1 MHPGLVLGAK
11 TPAPERC
18 VHTHPSKVGAST
30 GRTGS
35 ALGRGR
41 EHVRC
46 ARSAQGRAPPARSFQ
61 RAHQWLHPS
70 SPVTPSPPQGHA
82 GQSLLWAPGAPGGEP
97 GPGTAGCTH
106 LHLRPWRGRRG
117 GGWVSTQ
124 RPRLPKRSASV
135 PAPPPPTRQPGWV
148 GFFFFHSEFC
158 KILFGFI
165 SWPSPR

>member
-1 MHPGLVLGAK
+1 MHPGLILGAK
-11 TPAPERC
+11 TPAPQR
-18 VHTHPSKVGAST
+18 VRTHTPLQSWGLH

-46 ARSAQGRAPPARSFQ
+46 ARSAQGRAPPPRSFQ

-70 SPVTPSPPQGHA
+70 SPVTPSPPQGHL
-82 GQSLLWAPGAPGGEP
+82 GSQSSRWGA
-97 GPGTAGCTH
+97 
-106 LHLRPWRGRRG
+106 
-117 GGWVSTQ
+117 
-124 RPRLPKRSASV
+124 RPRYSGVHTPPLEALARAARWGLGV
-135 PAPPPPTRQPGWV
+135 YAAPPPTQAQRERPRVSTPNQAAWV
-148 GFFFFHSEFC
+148 GGIFFFHSEFC